1 MSDSAKRAEER
12 KREIEDAVNR
22 MIEDTIRESGPINTL
37 AWLAV
42 VGGGFVL
49 NLLLLL
55 LISGG

>member
-1 MSDSAKRAEER
+1 MSDTATRAEQR
-12 KREIEDAVNR
+12 KQEVEDAVNR
-22 MIEDTIRESGPINTL
+22 MIEDTIRQAGPINTL

-55 LISGG
+55 FISGG